1 MLKSNSFDAETSGR
15 LHARFGQFA
24 TAMRRSD
31 EHDLYLPKTSSGTL
45 RPVTAMS
52 AESRDT
58 EAVSAGAGLSVR
70 GLRLALVAGF
80 GGILL
85 IFFVAAVDAVRL
97 LREMRDENKIL
108 RDASLD
114 RSHRLASI
122 RSYVLLSD
130 TYMGDYLLDSDG
142 QSSREHLVQMQAAW
156 SRMLNDLDSYHS
168 STLDEAVMLKQL
180 QDLLS
185 RHWQS
190 VSHAMNGPPTERR
203 RQGAAVYGD
212 QILPLRTTV
221 VEIST
226 RVEQVDAKQLAS
238 TEAEIQNEFERL
250 GGRFSIV
257 LMVALVAAVVLG
269 VGCVVYILRIERQNR
284 RRYQEIVQA
293 RGTLQQLSARLVDAQ
308 ETERRTISRELHDQ
322 VGQTLNALLV
332 DAANLAKRIPE
343 EDSVSR
349 RYLDNMRSFADSS
362 VNALRDIA
370 LLLRPSMLDDL
381 GLVPALEW
389 QAREVSRRSGIHVKV
404 EAEKVPDSLPD
415 AVRTCVY
422 RVVQETLQNVSRHSG
437 ARNATVTVRHTGG
450 SLELTV
456 EDDGHGFDPAR
467 TRGLGLLGMEERVKQ
482 LGGRLEIQ
490 SQPDKGSRLHVTLP
504 IAVPVTG

>member
-1 MLKSNSFDAETSGR
+1 MDSIAPTS
-15 LHARFGQFA
+15 A
-24 TAMRRSD
+24 
-31 EHDLYLPKTSSGTL
+31 TL
-45 RPVTAMS
+45 RPETAVPS
-52 AESRDT
+52 ESR
-58 EAVSAGAGLSVR
+58 EAEAGLTGSETSVR
-70 GLRLALVAGF
+70 GLRLALAAGF

-85 IFFVAAVDAVRL
+85 IFVLAAVDAVRL
-97 LREMRDENKIL
+97 LHEMRAESRIL

-130 TYMGDYLLDSDG
+130 TYMGDLLDSNDRR
-142 QSSREHLVQMQAAW
+142 SKEHLAEMRAAW
-156 SRMLNDLDSYHS
+156 SRMLSDLDSYHS
-168 STLDEAVMLKQL
+168 STLDEAAALKQL
-180 QDLLS
+180 QELLE
-185 RHWQS
+185 RHWQN
-190 VSHAMNGPPTERR
+190 VNHAVTGSEAGR
-203 RQGAAVYGD
+203 RQGESFYGD
-212 QILPLRTTV
+212 EILPLRTTV

-226 RVEQVDAKQLAS
+226 RVEQVNARQLAA
-238 TEAEIQNEFERL
+238 TEAAIQNEFESLGARL
-250 GGRFSIV
+250 SIV
-257 LMVALVAAVVLG
+257 LIIALAAAFLLG
-269 VGCVVYILRIERQNR
+269 AGCVVYILRIERQNR
-284 RRYQEIVQA
+284 RRYQEIVEA
-293 RGTLQQLSARLVDAQ
+293 RHTLQQLSARLVDAQ

-343 EDSVSR
+343 EDSISR

-381 GLVPALEW
+381 GLIPALEW
-389 QAREVSRRSGIHVKV
+389 QAREVSRRSGINVKV
-404 EAEKVPDSLPD
+404 EAVKVPDSLPD

-437 ARNATVTVRHTGG
+437 ARSATVIVRQADG

-456 EDDGHGFDPAR
+456 EDDGHGFDPVR
-467 TRGLGLLGMEERVKQ
+467 TRGLGLLGIEERVKQ
-482 LGGRLEIQ
+482 LGGHVEIQ
-490 SQPDKGSRLHVTLP
+490 SHTGKGTRLFVTLP